1 MSVVD
6 NLGNTTLPGLVKEI
20 PMRVLV
26 TGANGWVGSAVV
38 RELVGAG
45 HEVTGLVRS
54 SAKGEAV
61 AALGASPVIGT
72 LGDLETLRAAAADQ
86 DGVIHTAF
94 GTDFSRMAE
103 LATEDREAI
112 DAFGAAFAGTERV
125 LIVTSALG
133 FLLPGEV
140 FTERSRRPV
149 LPELPRASEQAALAL
164 AEQGVR
170 ASGVRL
176 ARAVHSLGG
185 DHGLI
190 PMLTAIAR
198 THGFCAYVGDGSNSW
213 PAVHRDDA
221 ARLYRLALEAGASRQ
236 IYHAVAENVPFR
248 QIAEAIGE
256 QVGLPARSLTRDE
269 ADAYFGPMA
278 IWAATGTDVP
288 SAVTRDALG
297 WAPAGPGL
305 ISEIRRADYLATNVD
320 RAGERP

>member
-1 MSVVD
+1 
-6 NLGNTTLPGLVKEI
+6 
-20 PMRVLV
+20 MRVLV
-26 TGANGWVGSAVV
+26 TGANGWIGSAVV

-45 HEVTGLVRS
+45 HNVTGLVRS

-61 AALGASPVIGT
+61 AASGASPVVGT
-72 LGDLETLRAAAADQ
+72 LRDLDTLRAAAADQ

-103 LATEDREAI
+103 LAKEDREAI
-112 DAFGAAFAGTERV
+112 DAFGAAFAGTDRV

-164 AEQGVR
+164 AEQDVR
-170 ASGVRL
+170 ASAVRL
-176 ARAVHSLGG
+176 ARAVHALGG

-190 PMLTAIAR
+190 PMLTAIAQ
-198 THGFCAYVGDGSNSW
+198 THGFSAYIGDGSNNW

-221 ARLYRLALEAGASRQ
+221 ARLYRLALEAGVAGQ
-236 IYHAVAENVPFR
+236 VYHAVAENVPFR

-256 QVGLPARSLTRDE
+256 QAGVPVRSLTREE
-269 ADAYFGPMA
+269 ADGHFGPMA

-288 SAVTRDALG
+288 SEATRDALG

-305 ISEIRRADYLATNVD
+305 LSEIRRTDYLATDVD
-320 RAGERP
+320 RTGE

>member
-1 MSVVD
+1 
-6 NLGNTTLPGLVKEI
+6 
-20 PMRVLV
+20 MRVLV

-45 HEVTGLVRS
+45 HDVTGLVRS

-61 AALGASPVIGT
+61 AALGVSPVIGM
-72 LGDLETLRAAAADQ
+72 LGDLDTLRVAAADQ

-94 GTDFSRMAE
+94 GTDFSRMAG
-103 LATEDREAI
+103 LAREDREAI
-112 DAFGAAFAGTERV
+112 DAFGAVFAGTDRV

-170 ASGVRL
+170 ASAIRL
-176 ARAVHSLGG
+176 ARAVHGLGG

-198 THGFCAYVGDGSNSW
+198 THGFSAYVGDGTNTW
-213 PAVHRDDA
+213 PAVLRDDA
-221 ARLYRLALEAGASRQ
+221 ARLYRLALEAGTGGQ
-236 IYHAVAENVPFR
+236 VYHAVAENVPFR
-248 QIAEAIGE
+248 RIAEAIGE
-256 QVGLPARSLTRDE
+256 QAGLPVRGLSRE
-269 ADAYFGPMA
+269 AADGHFGPMA
-278 IWAATGTDVP
+278 IWAATGTEVP
-288 SAVTRDALG
+288 SAATRDALG
-297 WAPAGPGL
+297 WTPVGADL
-305 ISEIRRADYLATNVD
+305 LSQISRPDYLAADANQE
-320 RAGERP
+320 GQ